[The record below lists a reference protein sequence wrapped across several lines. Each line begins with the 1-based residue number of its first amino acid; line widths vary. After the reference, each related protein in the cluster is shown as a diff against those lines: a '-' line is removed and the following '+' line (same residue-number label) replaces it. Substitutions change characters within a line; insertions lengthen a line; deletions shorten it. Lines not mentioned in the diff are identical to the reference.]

1 MSNLL
6 LFILF
11 GALEK
16 YSNSVIGILEGP
28 LFTRPEECPFNANG
42 CGWCWLLPSCC
53 IMSWMERSCCPFL
66 SQVRN
71 ATAGNSTEIT
81 LTKRLRIPQIL
92 CRPGWKTGQNG
103 SRKPPRRS
111 GWIGKDQSSPVWIS
125 FIVTPT
131 QSPLSIPRTERGR
144 KVHKTR
150 NNKHANYSHLL
161 ISIRL
166 PMEGWSQ
173 RKNEPLGNR
182 RS

>member
-1 MSNLL
+1 
-6 LFILF
+6 
-11 GALEK
+11 
-16 YSNSVIGILEGP
+16 
-28 LFTRPEECPFNANG
+28 
-42 CGWCWLLPSCC
+42 
-53 IMSWMERSCCPFL
+53 MSWMERSCFPFL

-71 ATAGNSTEIT
+71 ATAGNSAEIT

-92 CRPGWKTGQNG
+92 CRPGWTTMQSS
-103 SRKPPRRS
+103 SRKHPRRS

-161 ISIRL
+161 ISIQL
-166 PMEGWSQ
+166 PMEGWSE
-173 RKNEPLGNR
+173 RKNEPLGSQQKKLDNPIKCRTRSKNR
-182 RS
+182 TPCHKTISSLHKWRIGTLANIVYFPILYNDYQL